1 MIQARVI
8 NGHLVA
14 PLAGAGQLFP
24 EHRRAQ
30 VDGQEWVAVP
40 HTLEACRVLT
50 NLGVRCPSPI
60 RSQYSWPGRYTPLPH
75 QRATAEFLTLNR
87 RAFVLNGMGTMK
99 TMSTLW
105 AADYLIEVGVIKR
118 ALIVAPLSTLERVW
132 GDEIFLSFPRRSF
145 AVLHGDRTKRR
156 ALFRESHHFY
166 IVNPDGIHTVAD
178 MLGRRD
184 DIDLVIIDEV
194 AEYRNAQTDKWKR
207 MNAILT
213 PARWGW
219 GLTGAP
225 TPQAP
230 TDAYAQV
237 KLLRPEA
244 VANLSFTRFRMA
256 TMSQYGTFQWVA
268 KPDAQEQVFNL
279 MQPSIRFRK
288 ADVIDLPPTTV
299 QERECAL
306 SPEQR
311 RHYVK
316 LVKESVTEIQST
328 AVTAVNAGVL
338 LGKLVQAATGV
349 VYGQGGEF
357 LRIDAGPRIRVVE
370 EVVEESEGKVI
381 VFVPFTGALQMLAEH
396 LSKRWSVDIV
406 DGSVGETKRNRIFQA
421 FQQDTHPHVLIAHPR
436 TMAHGL
442 NLTAATTIVWYA
454 PYASHAIYEQA
465 CERVARPGQT
475 RGTAIIHLSGT
486 PVERKIYKALR
497 DRRQMQSVL
506 LDMVELDTR
515 KLLV

>member
-1 MIQARVI
+1 VLTARVI
-8 NGHLVA
+8 HDHLVA
-14 PLAGAGQLFP
+14 PLAGASRLFP
-24 EHRRAQ
+24 DARTSV

-40 HTLEACRVLT
+40 HTLDACRIMQ
-50 NLGVRCPSPI
+50 NLGIRCPSPI
-60 RSQYSWPGRYTPLPH
+60 RSQYDWPGRYKPMAH
-75 QRATAEFLTLNR
+75 QITTAEFLTLHR
-87 RAFVLNGMGTMK
+87 RGFLLSGMGTGK
-99 TMSTLW
+99 SISTLW
-105 AADYLIEVGVIKR
+105 AADYLIEAGAVQR
-118 ALIVAPLSTLERVW
+118 AIIVAPLSTLERVW

-145 AVLHGDRTKRR
+145 VVLYGDRAKRR
-156 ALFRESHHFY
+156 ALAREDHHFY
-166 IVNPDGIHTVAD
+166 IINPDGIHAVAD
-178 MLGRRD
+178 ILSRRE

-194 AEYRNAQTDKWKR
+194 AEYRNAQTEKWKR
-207 MNAILT
+207 LNALLT
-213 PARWGW
+213 PTRRAW

-256 TMSQYGTFQWVA
+256 TMMQFGTYQWTE

-279 MQPSIRFRK
+279 MQPAIRFRK
-288 ADVIDLPPTTV
+288 SDVIDLPPTTT

-316 LVKESVTEIQST
+316 LVKESVTEIQGT

-349 VYGQGGEF
+349 VYGQDGAF
-357 LRIDAGPRIRVVE
+357 LRIDAGPRLSVVE
-370 EVVEESEGKVI
+370 EVIEESEGKVI
-381 VFVPFTGALQMLAEH
+381 VFVPLTGALQMLAEH
-396 LSKRWSVDIV
+396 LSRRWTVDVV
-406 DGSVGETKRNRIFQA
+406 DGSVSKTRRDLIFQS
-421 FQQDTHPHVLIAHPR
+421 FQKDTNPHVLIAHPR

-454 PYASHAIYEQA
+454 PYASHAVYEQA

-475 RGTAIIHLSGT
+475 RSTAVVHISGT

-497 DRRQMQSVL
+497 DRKQMQAVL
-506 LDMVELDTR
+506 LDMVEVDTR